1 VALYSLGT
9 IAAYDVCKQ
18 QVQGEGFMQKL
29 AGMAAGGGD
38 RTTAKYASRVIDR
51 VKAPGRK

>member
-1 VALYSLGT
+1 MALYRLGT

-18 QVQGEGFMQKL
+18 QVQGEGFMQVL